1 MEDEPEVKPPPHV
14 PVTSAWRE
22 EMQRRQSEYAA
33 RRARWTNA
41 ILRGAAPDWPSETG
55 HSGGRG
61 RTIFDKRQLR
71 FDF

>member
-1 MEDEPEVKPPPHV
+1 MGEPENKPPLHV

-22 EMQRRQSEYAA
+22 EMQRRQAEYAA
-33 RRARWTNA
+33 RRARWTGA
-41 ILRGAAPDWPSETG
+41 ILRGAAPEWPSETG